1 MAQRTIWIA
10 AALAAA
16 ASLLPAQDKPSAGVP
31 AGVPASAANGAV
43 PADAAA
49 KTRAQLTIGVVDLD
63 KAFSLYPRAIAERE
77 RLQAMSK
84 GFRDKVEAV
93 TKVINQLREDLAL
106 LKEGSDEYEWK
117 QYERSE
123 ALKRREALNNLLKI
137 QFDRERE
144 KYLVTMY
151 EDLEVAIAE
160 VAKAR
165 GVQLVLRL
173 SPTPELEDGQKDSQK
188 QKLMNYEM
196 RQLLYAGDE
205 VDLTAAVIKFLQVP
219 LEPRKPAAKPE
230 AGAAKDAASRDTGSK
245 DSGGKDSGSKDAAPK
260 GGGL

>member
-16 ASLLPAQDKPSAGVP
+16 ASLLPAQDKPSAGAP
-31 AGVPASAANGAV
+31 NGAA
-43 PADAAA
+43 PADASA

-77 RLQAMSK
+77 RLQTLSK
-84 GFRDKVEAV
+84 GFREKIEAA
-93 TKVINQLREDLAL
+93 TQVINQLRDDLAL
-106 LKEGSDEYEWK
+106 LKEGSDDYAWK
-117 QYERSE
+117 QYLRAE
-123 ALKRREALNNLLKI
+123 AMKRREALNELLTK
-137 QFDRERE
+137 QFERERE
-144 KYLVTMY
+144 KYMVAMY

-165 GVQLVLRL
+165 GVQLVLRV
-173 SPTPELEDGQKDSQK
+173 SPTPEFEDGQKDAQK
-188 QKLMNYEM
+188 QKLANYEL

-219 LEPRKPAAKPE
+219 LESRKPAAKPE
-230 AGAAKDAASRDTGSK
+230 AGAAKDAAGKAAGS
-245 DSGGKDSGSKDAAPK
+245 GNAAPK

>member
-16 ASLLPAQDKPSAGVP
+16 ASLLPAQDKPAAAP
-31 AGVPASAANGAV
+31 AAAPAPSAA
-43 PADAAA
+43 PAEASA

-84 GFRDKVEAV
+84 GFREKVEAV

-144 KYLVTMY
+144 KYLVAMY

-173 SPTPELEDGQKDSQK
+173 SPTPEPEDGQKDVQK

-219 LEPRKPAAKPE
+219 LEPRKPAPKPD
-230 AGAAKDAASRDTGSK
+230 AGPGKAAPSKDA
-245 DSGGKDSGSKDAAPK
+245 GGKDAAPK
-260 GGGL
+260 GGL